1 MSKVLTDCAGKNA
14 FSLSRSQPMQASDKG
29 FLESLM
35 NHHTLL
41 ARNMEQTDVFIE
53 CWVGPRY
60 RAAGKFR
67 AGTVAAHACMLDLN
81 APLGTP
87 LTTPKNR
94 AHCRR

>member
-1 MSKVLTDCAGKNA
+1 M
-14 FSLSRSQPMQASDKG
+14 MQASGKG

-53 CWVGPRY
+53 HMVRPRY
-60 RAAGKFR
+60 RGPGKFR
-67 AGTVAAHACMLDLN
+67 AGTVAAHACMIDLI
-81 APLGTP
+81 ALLGTP

-94 AHCRR
+94 AH

>member
-1 MSKVLTDCAGKNA
+1 
-14 FSLSRSQPMQASDKG
+14 MQASGKG

-53 CWVGPRY
+53 HRVRPRY
-60 RAAGKFR
+60 RDP
-67 AGTVAAHACMLDLN
+67 GTHDCMIDLI
-81 APLGTP
+81 ALLGTP

-94 AHCRR
+94 AH